1 MKAKHIHILLAF
13 ITVAIIFVDLF
24 WGMSNLNTP
33 LLSDIVFTQFRL
45 PRVAAAALAG
55 GSLAISG
62 LIMQT
67 LFRNPL
73 AGPYLIGITPGAS
86 FGIAVALFSQPLF
99 AHSPWFAEIGT
110 LTASILGA
118 LFALMIQLI
127 LNKGFSSTTRLLLT
141 GMVLSFL
148 FSAGVDLL
156 QNIGNIEQIK
166 QFSLWGMGSFERVKP
181 NEVSYILIPL
191 IVGFAFVLWNR
202 FKLDS
207 YLLGDVYALSAGV
220 NVTRLRRTMIFVGAI
235 MAGWITAFC
244 GPISF
249 VGLIAPHI
257 AKRIYKNE
265 SHQKILIPSIIW
277 GTFLCVSADLLAH
290 HLIDGITLQV
300 NAICALIGAPILIV
314 SFRKVQG

>member
-1 MKAKHIHILLAF
+1 MKAKYIHILLALF
-13 ITVAIIFVDLF
+13 TVIIIFVDLF
-24 WGMSNLNTP
+24 WGMSNLNAP

-86 FGIAVALFSQPLF
+86 FGIAVSLF
-99 AHSPWFAEIGT
+99 AHPLLTHIPYVAEIGT

-118 LFALMIQLI
+118 LFALMIQLV

-207 YLLGDVYALSAGV
+207 YLLGDIYALSAGV
-220 NVTRLRRTMIFVGAI
+220 NVTRIRRTMIFVGAI

-300 NAICALIGAPILIV
+300 NAICALIGAPILII

>member
-1 MKAKHIHILLAF
+1 MSAKKTHILLAI
-13 ITVAIIFVDLF
+13 ITLFIIFIDLF
-24 WGMSNLNTP
+24 SGINTIDGN
-33 LLSDIVFTQFRL
+33 LLSNVVFTQFRL
-45 PRVAAAALAG
+45 PRVAAAILAG
-55 GSLAISG
+55 GSLALSG

-73 AGPYLIGITPGAS
+73 AGPYLVGITPGAS
-86 FGIAVALFSQPLF
+86 FGIAVSLFAQPLLI
-99 AHSPWFAEIGT
+99 HVPYLAEIGT

-118 LFALMIQLI
+118 LFALMIQLV

-181 NEVSYILIPL
+181 HEVPYILLPL
-191 IVGFAFVLWNR
+191 ILGVLFVFWNR

-207 YLLGDVYALSAGV
+207 YLLGDVYAISAGV
-220 NVTRLRRTMIFVGAI
+220 NVTRIRRTMILVGAI

-290 HLIDGITLQV
+290 HLIEGITLQV

>member
-1 MKAKHIHILLAF
+1 MSPKKTHILLAI
-13 ITVAIIFVDLF
+13 ITLFIIFIDLF
-24 WGMSNLNTP
+24 SGINTIDGN
-33 LLSDIVFTQFRL
+33 LLSNVVFTQFRL
-45 PRVAAAALAG
+45 PRVAAAILAG
-55 GSLAISG
+55 GSLALSG

-73 AGPYLIGITPGAS
+73 AGPYLVGITPGAS
-86 FGIAVALFSQPLF
+86 FGIAVSLFAQPLLT
-99 AHSPWFAEIGT
+99 HVPYLAEIGT

-118 LFALMIQLI
+118 LFALMIQLV

-181 NEVSYILIPL
+181 HEVSYILLPL
-191 IVGFAFVLWNR
+191 ILGVLFVFWNR

-207 YLLGDVYALSAGV
+207 YLLGDVYAISAGV
-220 NVTRLRRTMIFVGAI
+220 NVTRIRRTMILVGAI

-290 HLIDGITLQV
+290 HLIEGITLQV

>member
-1 MKAKHIHILLAF
+1 MSAKKTHILLAI
-13 ITVAIIFVDLF
+13 ITLFIIFIDLF
-24 WGMSNLNTP
+24 SGINKIDGN
-33 LLSDIVFTQFRL
+33 LLSNVVFTQFRL
-45 PRVAAAALAG
+45 PRVAAAILAG
-55 GSLAISG
+55 GSLALSG

-73 AGPYLIGITPGAS
+73 AGPYLVGITPGAS
-86 FGIAVALFSQPLF
+86 FGIAVSLFAQPLLI
-99 AHSPWFAEIGT
+99 HVPYLAEIGT

-118 LFALMIQLI
+118 LFALMIQLV

-181 NEVSYILIPL
+181 HEVPYILLPL
-191 IVGFAFVLWNR
+191 ILGVLFVFWNR

-207 YLLGDVYALSAGV
+207 YLLGDVYAISAGV
-220 NVTRLRRTMIFVGAI
+220 NVTRIRRTMILVGAI

-290 HLIDGITLQV
+290 HLIEGITLQV

>member
-1 MKAKHIHILLAF
+1 MKAKHIHILLAI
-13 ITVAIIFVDLF
+13 ITICIIFADLF
-24 WGMSNLNTP
+24 WGMSNLNNP
-33 LLSDIVFTQFRL
+33 LFSDIVFTQFRL

-86 FGIAVALFSQPLF
+86 FGIAVSLFAQPLF
-99 AHSPWFAEIGT
+99 AHLPWFAEIGT

-290 HLIDGITLQV
+290 HLIEGITLQV

-314 SFRKVQG
+314 SFRKV

>member
-1 MKAKHIHILLAF
+1 
-13 ITVAIIFVDLF
+13 V
-24 WGMSNLNTP
+24 
-33 LLSDIVFTQFRL
+33 
-45 PRVAAAALAG
+45 
-55 GSLAISG
+55 
-62 LIMQT
+62 
-67 LFRNPL
+67 
-73 AGPYLIGITPGAS
+73 GITPGAS
-86 FGIAVALFSQPLF
+86 FGIAVSLF
-99 AHSPWFAEIGT
+99 AQPMLAQIPYLAEIGT
-110 LTASILGA
+110 LAASILGA

-220 NVTRLRRTMIFVGAI
+220 NVTRIRRTMILVGAI

-300 NAICALIGAPILIV
+300 NAICALIGAPILII